1 MDIMVAFPSVAQG
14 RLVNLTKVRL
24 MDGEL
29 RWWTESCLSERM
41 LEIIIEGIAMERHAV
56 EAGVL
61 QGSPMSS
68 ILFAIYTSDLIKRV
82 EE

>member
-1 MDIMVAFPSVAQG
+1 
-14 RLVNLTKVRL
+14 
-24 MDGEL
+24 
-29 RWWTESCLSERM
+29 M
-41 LEIIIEGIAMERHAV
+41 LEIMIEGIAMERHAG

-61 QGSPMSS
+61 QGSPMSW